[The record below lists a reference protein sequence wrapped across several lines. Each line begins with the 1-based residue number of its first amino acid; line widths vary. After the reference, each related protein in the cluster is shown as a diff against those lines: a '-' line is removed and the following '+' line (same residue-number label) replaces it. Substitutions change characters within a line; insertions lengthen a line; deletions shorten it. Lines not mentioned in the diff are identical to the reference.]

1 MNMKSRNQ
9 VHTRLRVGRA
19 GAGRVRYTAMAGAL
33 ALVLMMLD
41 VPASAAAP
49 GLVMDTGADY
59 PRSCQYGLSAADVS
73 SSEDDD
79 PTARG
84 YSGDDQWGPAAG
96 ADPAP
101 FALVDDYG
109 GQFVSAADA
118 SSSEDDDPTARGYSG
133 DDQWGPAAGADPAP
147 FALVDDY
154 GGQFLLGK

>member
-1 MNMKSRNQ
+1 MYMKSRTQ
-9 VHTRLRVGRA
+9 VHTPLRVGRA
-19 GAGRVRYTAMAGAL
+19 GAGRVRYTAMAGTL
-33 ALVLMMLD
+33 ALVLMMLA

-49 GLVMDTGADY
+49 GLVMNTGAEY
-59 PRSCQYGLSAADVS
+59 QISRQCGLSAADAS

-84 YSGDDQWGPAAG
+84 YSRDDQWGPAAG

-101 FALVDDYG
+101 FYLVNDYG

-118 SSSEDDDPTARGYSG
+118 SSSEDDDPTARGYSREE
-133 DDQWGPAAGADPAP
+133 QWGPAAGADPAP

-154 GGQFLLGK
+154 GGQFVLGK